1 MQQRSELASILIRPC
16 LDLALLPS
24 APEPPPLSIRPAEN
38 WRAATSLPEDAPV
51 SLGWLRKIAGGRR
64 TGTNARRVVVE
75 KPWLRENRPSVRAA
89 TSPIANVRATSPT
102 RRTSVLQRLSRAS
115 FRLRWSRRR
124 LVDSASSAS
133 ASASSVAAS
142 AAASTAAAV
151 RIVAPVARLVAGAVA
166 GLFAALLAAA
176 GLGSRPRPAAAPV
189 AAAPLVAGQAPT
201 PELPERGLDLT
212 LLVAVLG
219 LLCIG
224 TTIVYSATSAAMQQ
238 SGGSLLTRQLAYAAI
253 GGVAMWGAARLD
265 YRRLRRVTY
274 PLLVLAIVLLFA
286 SLFFPPRNGANRWIG
301 IGSLT
306 FQPVE
311 LAKLALITYV
321 AQSLAHKADRV
332 KTFTI
337 GFVPHLV
344 VCGAMMALLLKQPDL
359 GSSVVLGA
367 TTLAMLFVAGA
378 RVSYIVLAVLASAPV
393 AYHLV
398 VGTPWRM
405 QRVLAYF
412 NPEAYAHGE
421 AYQFLQARLAIG
433 SGGFTGV
440 GLGRGNQTLGYLP
453 EAHNDFIAAPIGEE
467 LGFLGVALL
476 LILFGTLLWRGLRA
490 ALGARDAFGSYL
502 AFGITFL
509 LGAQAIFNLGVVFG
523 VIPNKGITLPLVS
536 YGGTSLIV
544 TMFLVGLLLNV
555 GRRPHWKSAP
565 RSLVNVTRKKRQRV
579 RVAVA

>member
-1 MQQRSELASILIRPC
+1 M
-16 LDLALLPS
+16 
-24 APEPPPLSIRPAEN
+24 
-38 WRAATSLPEDAPV
+38 V
-51 SLGWLRKIAGGRR
+51 GWLRRG
-64 TGTNARRVVVE
+64 
-75 KPWLRENRPSVRAA
+75 
-89 TSPIANVRATSPT
+89 
-102 RRTSVLQRLSRAS
+102 QR
-115 FRLRWSRRR
+115 
-124 LVDSASSAS
+124 
-133 ASASSVAAS
+133 
-142 AAASTAAAV
+142 
-151 RIVAPVARLVAGAVA
+151 VAPASVV
-166 GLFAALLAAA
+166 
-176 GLGSRPRPAAAPV
+176 
-189 AAAPLVAGQAPT
+189 AAPLVAGQSPT
-201 PELPERGLDLT
+201 PELPERGLDLV

-224 TTIVYSATSAAMQQ
+224 STIIYSATSAGPPPG
-238 SGGSLLTRQLAYAAI
+238 GGSFLTRQLVYVGA
-253 GGVAMWGAARLD
+253 GGVAMWYATQLD
-265 YRRLRRVTY
+265 YRRLRRITY
-274 PLLVLAIVLLFA
+274 PLLVLALVLLFA
-286 SLFFPPRNGANRWIG
+286 ALLFAARNGAHRWIG
-301 IGSLT
+301 VGSLT

-321 AQSLAHKADRV
+321 AQSLARKADRV

-378 RVSYIVLAVLASAPV
+378 RISYIVLAVLAAAPV

-412 NPEAYAHGE
+412 NPEAYAQGE

-433 SGGFTGV
+433 SGGFAGL

-453 EAHNDFIAAPIGEE
+453 EAHNDFIVAPIGEE
-467 LGFLGVALL
+467 LGFIGIALV
-476 LILFGTLLWRGLRA
+476 LILFGLLLWRGLRA

-509 LGAQAIFNLGVVFG
+509 LGSQALFNLGVVFG

-555 GRRPHWKSAP
+555 GRRPHWRSAP

>member
-1 MQQRSELASILIRPC
+1 
-16 LDLALLPS
+16 
-24 APEPPPLSIRPAEN
+24 
-38 WRAATSLPEDAPV
+38 V
-51 SLGWLRKIAGGRR
+51 SSGLLRKIAGGRR
-64 TGTNARRVVVE
+64 SVAPSNRVAID
-75 KPWLRENRPSVRAA
+75 KPWLNEHRPATRPG
-89 TSPIANVRATSPT
+89 TSPSAISSLRATPV
-102 RRTSVLQRLSRAS
+102 RRTSVLQRVAQKKWSRLPVLSRLSDFAGRAGASRAS
-115 FRLRWSRRR
+115 GVAALRRLRR
-124 LVDSASSAS
+124 LRLP
-133 ASASSVAAS
+133 
-142 AAASTAAAV
+142 AAV
-151 RIVAPVARLVAGAVA
+151 QQLSPLAWLRQRSERGAP
-166 GLFAALLAAA
+166 
-176 GLGSRPRPAAAPV
+176 APV
-189 AAAPLVAGQAPT
+189 AAAPLVAGQSPT
-201 PELPERGLDLT
+201 PELPERGLDLV
-212 LLVAVLG
+212 LLIAVLG

-224 TTIVYSATSAAMQQ
+224 STIIYSATSAGMPRT
-238 SGGSLLTRQLAYAAI
+238 GGSFLTRQLVYAGV
-253 GGVAMWGAARLD
+253 GGVAMWYAALLD
-265 YRRLRRVTY
+265 YRRLRRITY
-274 PLLVLAIVLLFA
+274 PLLVLALLLLFA
-286 SLFFPPRNGANRWIG
+286 ALLFGARNGAHRWIG
-301 IGSLT
+301 VGSLT

-321 AQSLAHKADRV
+321 AQSLARKADRV

-378 RVSYIVLAVLASAPV
+378 RISYIVLAVLASAPV

-433 SGGFTGV
+433 SGGFGGV

-467 LGFLGVALL
+467 LGFIGIALV
-476 LILFGTLLWRGLRA
+476 LILFGLLLWRGLRA

-509 LGAQAIFNLGVVFG
+509 LGAQALFNLGVVFG

-555 GRRPHWKSAP
+555 GRRPHWRSAP
-565 RSLVNVTRKKRQRV
+565 RSLVNATRKKRQRV

>member
-1 MQQRSELASILIRPC
+1 MSS
-16 LDLALLPS
+16 
-24 APEPPPLSIRPAEN
+24 
-38 WRAATSLPEDAPV
+38 
-51 SLGWLRKIAGGRR
+51 GWLRKIAGGRR
-64 TGTNARRVVVE
+64 AGAPSKRVVVD

-102 RRTSVLQRLSRAS
+102 RRTSVLRRLSRGDL
-115 FRLRWSRRR
+115 RLRWPRR
-124 LVDSASSAS
+124 LRAALSGSSASS
-133 ASASSVAAS
+133 SASSAAS
-142 AAASTAAAV
+142 AAAATAASTAASVV
-151 RIVAPVARLVAGAVA
+151 RIVSPVAR
-166 GLFAALLAAA
+166 
-176 GLGSRPRPAAAPV
+176 PV
-189 AAAPLVAGQAPT
+189 AAALTGLVASLVALIARPFSALWPSAPSGSNAATLVAGQAPT

-212 LLVAVLG
+212 LLCAVLG

-224 TTIVYSATSAAMQQ
+224 TTIVYSATSASMSQ
-238 SGGSLLTRQLAYAAI
+238 SGGSLLTRQLVYATA
-253 GGVAMWGAARLD
+253 GGFALWFAARLD
-265 YRRLRRVTY
+265 YRRLRRLTY
-274 PLLVLAIVLLFA
+274 PLLVVALFLLFA
-286 SLFFPPRNGANRWIG
+286 ALLFPARNGAHRWIG

-321 AQSLAHKADRV
+321 AQSLARKADRV

-344 VCGAMMALLLKQPDL
+344 VCGAMMVLLLKQPDL

-421 AYQFLQARLAIG
+421 AYQFLQALLAIG
-433 SGGFTGV
+433 SGGFGGV

-467 LGFLGVALL
+467 LGFVGVALL
-476 LILFGTLLWRGLRA
+476 LLLFGTLLWRGLRA

-509 LGAQAIFNLGVVFG
+509 LGAQALFNLGVVFG

-555 GRRPHWKSAP
+555 GRRPHWKTAP

>member
-1 MQQRSELASILIRPC
+1 MSS
-16 LDLALLPS
+16 
-24 APEPPPLSIRPAEN
+24 
-38 WRAATSLPEDAPV
+38 
-51 SLGWLRKIAGGRR
+51 GWLRKIAGERR
-64 TGTNARRVVVE
+64 TVASSNRAAID
-75 KPWLRENRPSVRAA
+75 KPWLNENRPASRAG
-89 TSPIANVRATSPT
+89 TSPSSITSLRATSST
-102 RRTSVLQRLSRAS
+102 RRTSVLQRVSRARITRLLGMARLARASSTVGSAVGAGLRSVVGAGLRSLRLSRLPSSLAN
-115 FRLRWSRRR
+115 LRVLAWLRGDR
-124 LVDSASSAS
+124 
-133 ASASSVAAS
+133 
-142 AAASTAAAV
+142 
-151 RIVAPVARLVAGAVA
+151 
-166 GLFAALLAAA
+166 AAL
-176 GLGSRPRPAAAPV
+176 PAPV
-189 AAAPLVAGQAPT
+189 AAAPLVAGQSPT
-201 PELPERGLDLT
+201 PELPERGLDLA

-219 LLCIG
+219 LLSIG
-224 TTIVYSATSAAMQQ
+224 TTIIYSATSAGMPH
-238 SGGSLLTRQLAYAAI
+238 SGGSMLTRQLVYLTAGGLAMAY
-253 GGVAMWGAARLD
+253 AARLD
-265 YRRLRRVTY
+265 YRRLRRLTY
-274 PLLVLAIVLLFA
+274 PLLVLALVLLFA
-286 SLFFPPRNGANRWIG
+286 ALLFPSRNGAHRWIG
-301 IGSLT
+301 VGSLT

-321 AQSLAHKADRV
+321 AQSLARKADRV

-378 RVSYIVLAVLASAPV
+378 RVSYIVLAVLASAPI

-433 SGGFTGV
+433 SGGFSGV

-467 LGFLGVALL
+467 LGFIGVALI
-476 LILFGTLLWRGLRA
+476 LILFTVLLWRGLRA

-509 LGAQAIFNLGVVFG
+509 LGAQALFNLGVVFG

-555 GRRPHWKSAP
+555 GRRPHWKTAP
-565 RSLVNVTRKKRQRV
+565 RSLVNVTKKKRQRV
-579 RVAVA
+579 RVALA